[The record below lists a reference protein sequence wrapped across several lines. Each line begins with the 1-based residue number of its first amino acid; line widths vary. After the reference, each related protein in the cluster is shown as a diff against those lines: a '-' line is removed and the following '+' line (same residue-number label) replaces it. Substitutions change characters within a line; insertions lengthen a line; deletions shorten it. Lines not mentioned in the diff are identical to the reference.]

1 MAHTLSR
8 SSRSVRRLVAYG
20 AVLGLV
26 VGAAAG
32 AVSPDGAAAAPP
44 APGYP
49 GAAATWSPGDKD
61 GFGTAVPALRSKV
74 WYTLNNGTLSEVYH
88 PRIDTPGSRDT
99 QLVVSD
105 GETFTER
112 EDSATVHRTQ
122 LVDQRALVYR
132 QINTASS
139 GKYRITKTYVT
150 DPARSAVL
158 VDVRFESLTG
168 RPYDVYVLHD
178 VGLGLNAND
187 DLGRSG
193 LGGLLATDGVQSGA
207 VLASTGFTKTSSGY
221 ADRSDG
227 WSDVRDDHRM
237 DWSYD
242 ATARG
247 NVVQMGR
254 TRLTGLAGGQRLTL
268 ALGWGTREQE
278 AADTAAA
285 ALRRGFSSARSAYA
299 AGWHTYLAGLR
310 PVPASAAQWR
320 TMYNVSAMVLAASE
334 DKTYRGGF
342 VAAPGRPWAWAN
354 VLQHLPVYH
363 AVWSRDLYQI
373 ATALIAMG
381 DRAAANRA
389 LDHLWQV
396 QQRPDGSFP
405 QNARLDGEPVF
416 GGLQMDEVSFPIVL
430 AWHLRRTGVA
440 DWRRVRLSADFIVAT
455 GPRTDQER
463 WENIGGYS
471 PATIAAE
478 IAGLVCAAD
487 IARRHG
493 DQARVRTYLAT
504 ADEWQRN
511 LEHYTVTTNGPLSPD
526 PYYLRITDNGDA
538 NTGALIQIADGGP
551 LVDQRRVVDPSFL
564 DVVRL
569 GVKSANDP
577 NILSTL
583 PVIDR
588 ELGYTTANGPFWH
601 RSSFDGYGEKRDGS
615 QWEPVPTGS
624 GLTLGRG
631 WPLLTGERGEYHLAR
646 SESAQPHLDTIARSA
661 DDHTNLL
668 AEQVWDHQPPADG
681 SNPAFVPGEN
691 TFSATPLAWT
701 HAQFI
706 RLARAIDAGRP
717 IDTPRVV
724 ACRYRTT
731 LCR

>member
-1 MAHTLSR
+1 MSR
-8 SSRSVRRLVAYG
+8 SSSINSRWARRPMARVTVVTLLAGTVSVATP
-20 AVLGLV
+20 
-26 VGAAAG
+26 AAAD
-32 AVSPDGAAAAPP
+32 AVAA

-49 GAAATWSPGDKD
+49 GAAATWSRGDKD
-61 GFGTAVPALRSKV
+61 GFGTAIGALSSKV
-74 WYTLNNGTLSEVYH
+74 WYTLNDGTLSEVYH
-88 PRIDTPGSRDT
+88 PRIDTPASRDT

-105 GETFTER
+105 GATFSDR
-112 EDSATVHRTQ
+112 EDSATVHRTD
-122 LVDQRALVYR
+122 LLDSRALVY
-132 QINTASS
+132 QQVNTARS

-178 VGLGLNAND
+178 VGLGLNGNE

-193 LGGLLATDGVQSGA
+193 RGGLLATDGAQSSA
-207 VLASTGFTKTSSGY
+207 VLVSTGFTKTSSGY

-247 NVVQMGR
+247 NVIQLGR
-254 TRLTGLAGGQRLTL
+254 TRLTGLAGAQRLTL
-268 ALGWGTREQE
+268 ALGFAAGENA
-278 AADTAAA
+278 AADTATA
-285 ALRRGFSSARSAYA
+285 ALRRGFAAARAGYQH
-299 AGWHTYLAGLR
+299 GWHGYLTGLR
-310 PVPASAAQWR
+310 PAPASAAGWR
-320 TMYNVSAMVLAASE
+320 TAYDVSAMVLAASE

-342 VAAPGRPWAWAN
+342 VASPGKPWGWAN
-354 VLQHLPVYH
+354 VLQQFPVYH
-363 AVWSRDLYQI
+363 EVWSRDLYQI

-381 DRAAANRA
+381 DQAAARRA
-389 LDHLWQV
+389 LDYLWRV

-405 QNARLDGEPVF
+405 QNSRLDGEPVF
-416 GGLQMDEVSFPIVL
+416 GGLQMDEVALPIVL
-430 AWHLRRTGVA
+430 AWQLGRTGAV
-440 DWRRVRLSADFIVAT
+440 DWNRVRLSADFVVAR
-455 GPRTDQER
+455 GPRTDQDR
-463 WENIGGYS
+463 WENIPGYS

-487 IARRHG
+487 IAGRNG
-493 DQARVRTYLAT
+493 DSTRAATYLAK

-511 LEHYTVTTNGPLSPD
+511 LEHYTVTTTGPLSPR

-538 NTGALIQIADGGP
+538 DTGAQIQIADGGP
-551 LVDQRRVVDPSFL
+551 LVDQRTVVDPSFL

-569 GVKSANDP
+569 GVKSADDP
-577 NILSTL
+577 NVVSTL

-588 ELGYTTANGPFWH
+588 ELGYTTTNGPFWH

-631 WPLLTGERGEYHLAR
+631 WPLLTGERGEYLLAVGSR
-646 SESAQPHLDTIARSA
+646 AQSYLDTMARA
-661 DDHTNLL
+661 TDNTTHLQ
-668 AEQVWDHQPPADG
+668 AEQVWDHRPPADG
-681 SNPAFVPGEN
+681 SNPALVPGEP

-706 RLARAIDAGRP
+706 RLAHSIDAGRP
-717 IDTPRVV
+717 VETPSVV
-724 ACRYRTT
+724 ACRYKTT

>member
-1 MAHTLSR
+1 MGE
-8 SSRSVRRLVAYG
+8 SSLLWRVAG
-20 AVLGLV
+20 VATVVLLAGV
-26 VGAAAG
+26 AGVATPAATAAAPG
-32 AVSPDGAAAAPP
+32 NPP

-61 GFGTAVPALRSKV
+61 GFGTAIAALKSKV
-74 WYTLNNGTLSEVYH
+74 WYTLNNGTLSEIYY
-88 PRIDTPGSRDT
+88 PRIDTPATRDT

-105 GETFTER
+105 GATFSDR
-112 EDSATVHRTQ
+112 EDTATTHRTE
-122 LVDQRALVYR
+122 LVDSRALIYR
-132 QINTASS
+132 QVDTARS

-150 DPARSAVL
+150 DPFRSAVL

-168 RPYDVYVLHD
+168 QPYDVYVLHD
-178 VGLGLNAND
+178 VGLGLNGND

-193 LGGLLATDGVQSGA
+193 GGGLLATDGVQSSA
-207 VLASTGFTKTSSGY
+207 LLVSTGFTKTSSGY

-227 WSDVRDDHRM
+227 WTDVRNDHRM

-247 NVVQMGR
+247 NVIQMGK
-254 TRLTGLAGGQRLTL
+254 TRLTGLPGAQRLTL
-268 ALGWGTREQE
+268 ALGFATGEE
-278 AADTAAA
+278 AAADTAAA
-285 ALRRGFSSARSAYA
+285 ALRVGFTLARTVYQLSWYA
-299 AGWHTYLAGLR
+299 YLATLKSA
-310 PVPASAAQWR
+310 PASAAAWR
-320 TMYNVSAMVLAASE
+320 ATYTVSAMVLAASE

-342 VAAPGRPWAWAN
+342 VASPGKPWAWAN

-363 AVWSRDLYQI
+363 EVWSRDLYQI

-381 DRAAANRA
+381 DQAAAGRE
-389 LDHLWQV
+389 LDYLWRV

-405 QNARLDGEPVF
+405 QNSRLDGEPVF
-416 GGLQMDEVSFPIVL
+416 GGLQMDEVAFPIVL
-430 AWHLRRTGVA
+430 DWQLGRTGAA
-440 DWRRVRLSADFIVAT
+440 DWDHVRRSADFIVAR

-487 IARRHG
+487 IASHNG
-493 DQARVRTYLAT
+493 DATRAASYLAK

-511 LEHYTVTTNGPLSPD
+511 LEHYTVTTNGPLAST
-526 PYYLRITDNGDA
+526 PYYLRITVNGDA
-538 NTGALIQIADGGP
+538 NAADQIQISDGGP

-564 DVVRL
+564 EVVRL
-569 GVKSANDP
+569 GVKSAADP
-577 NILSTL
+577 NVVATL

-601 RSSFDGYGEKRDGS
+601 RASFDGYGEKRDGS
-615 QWEPVPTGS
+615 QWESVPAGS
-624 GLTLGRG
+624 GLTVGRG
-631 WPLLTGERGEYHLAR
+631 WPLLTGERGEYLLAAG
-646 SESAQPHLDTIARSA
+646 SGAQNYLDTMARAA
-661 DDHTNLL
+661 DDTTYLQP
-668 AEQVWDHQPPADG
+668 EQVWDHQPPADG
-681 SNPAFVPGEN
+681 SNPAFVPGEP

-706 RLARAIDAGRP
+706 RLAHSIDAGRP
-717 IDTPRVV
+717 VEAPSVV
-724 ACRYRTT
+724 ACRYHTT